1 MKRLYCSFVVSLTTY
16 FLFITILIIGCSREK
31 GTYDDLSLSGEVET
45 LARKRYAKFFK
56 AVKTLRE
63 KAESTDEAVLD
74 STFVKNAGALT
85 DRLIEDLRKFPSTLQ
100 SRIALDALS
109 YGANDLAES
118 PNFSKDD
125 VPIFW
130 HFALLE
136 PIFVKGFQYVKSGS
150 TNESTHLQIV
160 KALQRGMGNKAT
172 DEMLL
177 NIITLVGPA
186 PPEQVLEV
194 CKSDSLALRKAYDLI
209 MYSRSFQTIGPPA
222 WMITGNWF
230 LVVDI
235 EGWPMNFFCLKPLL
249 INDLSYLTFKD
260 YNHGEVYAAVFDDP
274 VPDESSRMD
283 AWLTRASAVMNSLSI
298 DETFA
303 DMIRKSELPTYDTHN
318 YYNEY
323 LLFAQVDSVKKEF
336 KLIIKSDRLV
346 QNSFQFSGAD
356 SIEVVFTQNEIN
368 SPAEKITRLYA
379 TRWKGSSMNQM
390 RFTHEQKNDGTAYL
404 MPLGV
409 HDDKKLKDFQKLLM
423 PEINVTTVTE

>member
-1 MKRLYCSFVVSLTTY
+1 VDSAYKYWRKYILKRLYCSFVVSLTAY

-31 GTYDDLSLSGEVET
+31 GTYDDLIISDKVES

-56 AVKTLRE
+56 AVKTLGE
-63 KAESTDEAVLD
+63 KAESTEETVFD
-74 STFVKNAGALT
+74 STLVKNAGTLT
-85 DRLIEDLRKFPSTLQ
+85 DRLIEDLRPFPTTLQ

-109 YGANDLAES
+109 YGANDLSKS
-118 PNFSKDD
+118 PYFSNDD
-125 VPIFW
+125 VRIFW
-130 HFALLE
+130 HIALLE
-136 PIFVKGFQYVKSGS
+136 PIFVKGFQYTKSGLP
-150 TNESTHLQIV
+150 NESTHLQLV

-186 PPEQVLEV
+186 PPKQVMEV
-194 CKSDSLALRKAYDLI
+194 CKTDSLALRKAYDLI

-249 INDLSYLTFKD
+249 INDLLYLTFKD

-298 DETFA
+298 DETLA

-323 LLFAQVDSVKKEF
+323 LLFTQVDSV
-336 KLIIKSDRLV
+336 
-346 QNSFQFSGAD
+346 
-356 SIEVVFTQNEIN
+356 
-368 SPAEKITRLYA
+368 
-379 TRWKGSSMNQM
+379 
-390 RFTHEQKNDGTAYL
+390 RFC
-404 MPLGV
+404 
-409 HDDKKLKDFQKLLM
+409 
-423 PEINVTTVTE
+423 